1 MTSKRWFRSLTALD
15 VHLTRVPMVRGERS
29 YQTPIEQIPLKP
41 KRKSKHLHCPLIYP
55 SIVPTP
61 PSQVI
66 TVMSSQESQEIWT
79 KTDVYHNSFL
89 IPKDEVLNKIVEN
102 NKANG
107 LRDIAVTAAQG
118 KFLHL
123 LARSIGAKK
132 ILEVGTLG
140 G

>member
-1 MTSKRWFRSLTALD
+1 
-15 VHLTRVPMVRGERS
+15 
-29 YQTPIEQIPLKP
+29 
-41 KRKSKHLHCPLIYP
+41 
-55 SIVPTP
+55 
-61 PSQVI
+61 
-66 TVMSSQESQEIWT
+66 MSSTESQEIWT
-79 KTDVYHNSFL
+79 KSDVYHNSFL
-89 IPKDEVLNKIVEN
+89 IPKDEVLDKIVEN